1 MSKSKSKKKRKKVDP
16 RPGRQKLKEEVAL
29 ELGLLDDIHEK
40 GWGSLSSRETG
51 KIGGIISRKLRFKEL
66 EKNEGD

>member
-1 MSKSKSKKKRKKVDP
+1 MSKNDRKKKADP
-16 RPGRQKLKEEVAL
+16 IPDRQKLKEEIAA

-51 KIGGIISRKLRFKEL
+51 KIGGIVSKKLKLRGTRK
-66 EKNEGD
+66 K

>member
-1 MSKSKSKKKRKKVDP
+1 MSKNSRKKQKKKVDP
-16 RPGRQKLKEEVAL
+16 RPGRQKLKEEVAS

-51 KIGGIISRKLRFKEL
+51 KIGGIISKKLRLQGIRK
-66 EKNEGD
+66 K

>member
-1 MSKSKSKKKRKKVDP
+1 MSNSSKKKKKKKVDP
-16 RPGRQKLKEEVAL
+16 RPGRQELKEEVAS

-51 KIGGIISRKLRFKEL
+51 KIGGIIAKKLKLKGL
-66 EKNEGD
+66 EKNKGD